1 MASDGLMTAQ
11 APEFPA
17 VANDTAGLIE
27 IQFAGSMVAEETR
40 DVAGRLESGAFGM
53 ALLAAKGII
62 DFGMANQAICHLGH
76 GGKGDLRR
84 LRQAAMAGLAGVR
97 CIQMAADVARRLKVG
112 FLIDGG
118 SQQRRDVAHLEV
130 LGVAEEG
137 DARRRRRRDPG
148 ILMALEA
155 DRFRGQQ
162 VVRCLGAGGGR
173 GVAGGALEFQRE
185 VQLMRK
191 RRAEGRTPRHTPRD
205 QQDGE
210 PFHPL

>member
-1 MASDGLMTAQ
+1 MAA
-11 APEFPA
+11 
-17 VANDTAGLIE
+17 
-27 IQFAGSMVAEETR
+27 
-40 DVAGRLESGAFGM
+40 DVAGRLEV
-53 ALLAAKGII
+53 
-62 DFGMANQAICHLGH
+62 
-76 GGKGDLRR
+76 
-84 LRQAAMAGLAGVR
+84 GL
-97 CIQMAADVARRLKVG
+97 
-112 FLIDGG
+112 LIDGSG
-118 SQQRRDVAHLEV
+118 QDWRQVAHLEV

-162 VVRCLGAGGGR
+162 VVRRLGAGGGR
-173 GVAGGALEFQRE
+173 GLAGGAVEFQRE

-210 PFHPL
+210 PFHPLYLKCQMRLLPSSETSRLPPGSCRMPTGRPQTSRCSGPSIQRVRTSRIGPDGFPSWNGMKAMDCPTRMERFQEPWKARKAPPWYSLGNCLPV